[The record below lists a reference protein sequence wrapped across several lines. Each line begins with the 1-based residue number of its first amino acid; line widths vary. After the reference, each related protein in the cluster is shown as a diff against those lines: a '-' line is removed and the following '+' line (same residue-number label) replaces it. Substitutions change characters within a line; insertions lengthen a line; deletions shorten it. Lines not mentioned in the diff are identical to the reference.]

1 MKLRVLPIAITGVG
15 LLLVL
20 KASGLLLTGH
30 YAFEEEKKA
39 AAAAVAVA
47 QTYRPSAAARTYN
60 SWSGQYDPI
69 VTGSV
74 PKKKEAPAPAPEAE
88 AKAPA
93 AEQAP
98 AEAESKPETPPL
110 DSSAEKLKDIQDR
123 DPSELS
129 SAEKALLDRLQ
140 SRREELDARAQELDL
155 RENLLRA
162 AEKKI
167 EDQITE
173 LKAVEER
180 LAAAEAARKAE
191 EGQKLK
197 DLVVMYENMKPK
209 QAAAIFDRLEM
220 KVLVDVTT
228 QMNPKKT
235 SDIIARME
243 PAAAERLTVALAK
256 RDTAKAVQAMPDV
269 LPKIEGGA
277 PKQP

>member
-15 LLLVL
+15 LLLAL

-30 YAFEEEKKA
+30 YAFEEEA
-39 AAAAVAVA
+39 AKPVVTAVER
-47 QTYRPSAAARTYN
+47 TYRPSAAARTYN

-74 PKKKEAPAPAPEAE
+74 PQKKETPAPEPA
-88 AKAPA
+88 AAAAPPA

-98 AEAESKPETPPL
+98 ADAETKPETPSL
-110 DSSAEKLKDIQDR
+110 DSSAERMKDIQDK

-129 SAEKALLDRLQ
+129 NAEKALLDRLQ
-140 SRREELDARAQELDL
+140 SRRHELDARAQELDL

-167 EDQITE
+167 EDQISE

-191 EGQKLK
+191 EDKKLK
-197 DLVVMYENMKPK
+197 DLVTMYENMKPK

-243 PAAAERLTVALAK
+243 PAAAERLTVALAR
-256 RDTAKAVQAMPDV
+256 RDMAKTVQASPDA
-269 LPKIEGGA
+269 LPKIEGA
-277 PKQP
+277 KQP

>member
-1 MKLRVLPIAITGVG
+1 MKLRVLPIAITGAG
-15 LLLVL
+15 LLLAL

-30 YAFEEEKKA
+30 YAFEEKTAKPA
-39 AAAAVAVA
+39 VVAVQ

-60 SWSGQYDPI
+60 SWSDQYDPI

-74 PKKKEAPAPAPEAE
+74 PQKKESPAPEPAT
-88 AKAPA
+88 PA
-93 AEQAP
+93 AGQVP
-98 AEAESKPETPPL
+98 TEAESKPETPPL
-110 DSSAEKLKDIQDR
+110 DSSAEKLKDIQDK

-140 SRREELDARAQELDL
+140 SRREELDARAKELDL

-167 EDQITE
+167 EDQIAE
-173 LKAVEER
+173 LKGVEER

-191 EGQKLK
+191 EDKKLK

-243 PAAAERLTVALAK
+243 PAAAQRLTVALAK
-256 RDTAKAVQAMPDV
+256 RDTAKTVQATPDV
-269 LPKIEGGA
+269 LPKIEGG
-277 PKQP
+277 KQP